1 MENSTMSVETQQPYE
16 STYQQATPA
25 LPAEPRRR
33 FPFLRG
39 WVAVALAGLLAVGV
53 AVGLVALF
61 TGGGSSSNGGTLSSS
76 STDNAFNISYP
87 KSWSPLAADKVAS
100 LPGHPLAVLRRND
113 GQGVVV
119 IRRESGAPPA
129 NLSQLGAQ
137 LGQQLKRRVPG
148 LKLHTSKLVKIR
160 SGTALYTS
168 YITKQGR
175 VQSVVVVPAG
185 NRIFS
190 INTVSRGGADNV
202 AREIGKMILSFNAA
216 P

>member
-1 MENSTMSVETQQPYE
+1 MPVDTPQPYE
-16 STYQQATPA
+16 STYQQAPPVP
-25 LPAEPRRR
+25 PAEPGRR
-33 FPFLRG
+33 FAFLPG
-39 WVAVALAGLLAVGV
+39 WVAFALAGLLALGV
-53 AVGLVALF
+53 AIGLVSLL
-61 TGGGSSSNGGTLSSS
+61 GGGSSSTGGTLSSS
-76 STDNAFNISYP
+76 SKENAFNISYP
-87 KSWSPLAADKVAS
+87 KSWSPLSTDKVAS

-119 IRRESGAPPA
+119 IRRETGAPPA
-129 NLSQLGAQ
+129 DLNTLGAQ

-148 LKLHTSKLVKIR
+148 LKLHTQKLVKIR

-168 YITKQGR
+168 YVTKKGT

-185 NRIFS
+185 SRTFS

-202 AREIGKMILSFNAA
+202 AREIGKMILSFNAN